1 MPLISSKQASAT
13 LQESTFCHPKIIR
26 RFSGEFESF
35 LQRSCETVKDF
46 AKVLRQ
52 RNLNRISGATQL
64 WMTGTRRKLP
74 KKAKITEKPTENKS
88 YSRQRDCRQY
98 LENILVSNTMASTI
112 KSMVSKKKCRYKED
126 KFDLDLTYIAPRII
140 AMGFPAEKFESIYRN
155 DYNTVKV
162 SSILIHIHY
171 LMDRTLK
178 AVLTGAY
185 FIYSQILLQRLSRPQ
200 NSAARVML

>member
-1 MPLISSKQASAT
+1 
-13 LQESTFCHPKIIR
+13 
-26 RFSGEFESF
+26 
-35 LQRSCETVKDF
+35 
-46 AKVLRQ
+46 
-52 RNLNRISGATQL
+52 
-64 WMTGTRRKLP
+64 
-74 KKAKITEKPTENKS
+74 
-88 YSRQRDCRQY
+88 
-98 LENILVSNTMASTI
+98 MASTI